1 MQLMQQ
7 ATDQE
12 RSRREVPEYEI
23 HEFQPK
29 QTRYAVLIP
38 VLNEAERLRN
48 QLGKMEFLR
57 GVCDIVIGD
66 GASTDGSVDPER
78 MKNLGVRT
86 LLIKRGPG
94 KLSAQL
100 RMLLDYGLNQGYD
113 GFVLVD
119 GNGKDGVEAIPSL
132 LEALASGYDY
142 IQGSRYIKGG
152 VERNTPW
159 DRKLGVALF
168 HAPLISL
175 AAGFH
180 YTDTTNGFRA
190 LSSRVLVDPGVQP
203 FRNIFD
209 TYNLHYYLSV
219 RIPRLGYRVA
229 ELPVRREYPR
239 SGPIPSKIGGIRSK
253 LHIMRLAMLAALGRY
268 DPPGNKEQLK

>member
-1 MQLMQQ
+1 MQVSKSDES
-7 ATDQE
+7 A
-12 RSRREVPEYEI
+12 RSGREVPAYDI
-23 HEFQPK
+23 HQFQAR

-38 VLNEAERLRN
+38 VLNEADRLRN
-48 QLGKMEFLR
+48 QLRKMEFLS

-66 GASTDGSVDPER
+66 GASTDGSGDPER
-78 MKNLGVRT
+78 IKNFGVRT

-119 GNGKDGVEAIPSL
+119 GNGKDGVEAIPAF

-142 IQGSRYIKGG
+142 IQGSRYIEGG

-168 HAPLISL
+168 HAPLLSL
-175 AAGFH
+175 AAGFR

-190 LSSRVLVDPGVQP
+190 LSRRVLLDPRVQP
-203 FRNIFD
+203 FRDVFD

-219 RIPRLGYRVA
+219 RIPRLGYRVM

-239 SGPIPSKIGGIRSK
+239 SGPLPSKIGGIRSK
-253 LHIMRLAMLAALGRY
+253 LHIIRLVVLAALGKY
-268 DPPGNKEQLK
+268 NPAKGAENDH

>member
-1 MQLMQQ
+1 MRPS
-7 ATDQE
+7 TE
-12 RSRREVPEYEI
+12 REVPEYET
-23 HEFQPK
+23 HEFHAR

-38 VLNEAERLRN
+38 VLNEGDRLRN
-48 QLGKMEFLR
+48 QLRQMEFLH
-57 GVCDIVIGD
+57 GICDIIIGD
-66 GASTDGSVDPER
+66 GASNDGSGDPER
-78 MKNLGVRT
+78 IKHFGVRT

-119 GNGKDGVEAIPSL
+119 GNGKDGVEAIPSF

-175 AAGFH
+175 AARFR

-190 LSSRVLVDPGVQP
+190 LSSRVLLDPQVQP
-203 FRNIFD
+203 FREIFD
-209 TYNLHYYLSV
+209 TYNLHYYLSA
-219 RIPRLGYRVA
+219 RIPRLGYRVT

-239 SGPIPSKIGGIRSK
+239 SGPIPSKIGSIRSK
-253 LHIMRLAMLAALGRY
+253 LHIIRLVVMAALGRY
-268 DPPGNKEQLK
+268 NPSKRSINER